1 MNKNYSTGERKK
13 LVSQDKRRKAVTALY
28 LLQVGFTKTEISEML
43 PSCSISRINEYQE
56 SDKYLTVE
64 YND

>member
-1 MNKNYSTGERKK
+1 MNKDYSTGKRSK
-13 LVSQDKRRKAVTALY
+13 LVSQDKRRKAITALY

-43 PSCSISRINEYQE
+43 PSCSISRINEYIE
-56 SDKYLTVE
+56 SNNLLTVE